1 MLYLLSDNLGVVCR
15 FHFEGTIVGPQVD
28 GVGNAST
35 ASFIDLS
42 ALRLVSA
49 LVSWVQESIA
59 IPSLLTLAQ
68 QY

>member
-42 ALRLVSA
+42 ALRSVSA
-49 LVSWVQESIA
+49 LAS
-59 IPSLLTLAQ
+59 
-68 QY
+68 